1 LQNPDATIERDAAM
15 ALQLAQVSKRAASLE
30 TLYRHLSQL
39 IFGSFLPQLGLTSD
53 DMSDKNAEVPLKYQP
68 VVRIVLICSKV
79 ESATSSDALFENRN
93 VWLKGMRG
101 MVQHLTADAEQVRG
115 EKEN

>member
-1 LQNPDATIERDAAM
+1 M

-53 DMSDKNAEVPLKYQP
+53 DMSDANAEV
-68 VVRIVLICSKV
+68 
-79 ESATSSDALFENRN
+79 ESSTSSDALFENRN

>member
-1 LQNPDATIERDAAM
+1 M
-15 ALQLAQVSKRAASLE
+15 ALQLAQVSVPPLPDCTIISTHFRF
-30 TLYRHLSQL
+30 Y
-39 IFGSFLPQLGLTSD
+39 LPQLGLTSD
-53 DMSDKNAEVPLKYQP
+53 DISDENAEA
-68 VVRIVLICSKV
+68 

-101 MVQHLTADAEQVRG
+101 MVQHLSADAEQVW